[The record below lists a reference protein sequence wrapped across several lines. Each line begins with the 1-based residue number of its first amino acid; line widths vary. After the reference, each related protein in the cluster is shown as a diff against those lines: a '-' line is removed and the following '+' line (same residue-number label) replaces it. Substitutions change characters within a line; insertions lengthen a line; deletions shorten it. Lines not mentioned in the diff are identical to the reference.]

1 MRPLR
6 LGVLNAGLIVL
17 LLAAGLLS
25 LLAGVRWYTPQALFA
40 GDGMTR
46 QILLGIRLP
55 RTICAALVGALLA
68 FSGQL
73 MQALARNPI
82 ADPSILGVNSGAT
95 LVLML
100 GGLAGLDLTIAN
112 TVWLSFLGACVAF
125 FIVLA
130 LAMRRGGLDIL
141 RFILGGTV
149 LSSLLTCIAYAVG
162 LLTNSTAQFRNL
174 LVGGFANATPTQAKV
189 LIFATALIILVTL
202 CAHKELSLMVLDDA
216 TAKSLGINPGRVR
229 LLAACL
235 VVACAGMAVAI
246 AGNIGFVGLGIPQI
260 IAYCHPDRLE
270 RNVAPT
276 MLAGAGFMLIVDI
289 LAKTLT
295 APNEL
300 PLSAL
305 SAICGGEFLFLILA
319 RFKEAQ
325 S

>member
-1 MRPLR
+1 MR

-17 LLAAGLLS
+17 VLIVGLVSLS
-25 LLAGVRWYTPQALFA
+25 AGVHWYAPQRLIT
-40 GDGMTR
+40 GGSLTH

-55 RTICAALVGALLA
+55 RVICAALVGALLA
-68 FSGQL
+68 LSGQL
-73 MQALARNPI
+73 MQSLAHNPI
-82 ADPSILGVNSGAT
+82 ADPSILGVNAGAT
-95 LVLML
+95 LALMI

-112 TVWLSFLGACVAF
+112 TVWLSFLGACIAF

-149 LSSLLTCIAYAVG
+149 LSSLLTCVAYAVG

-174 LVGGFANATPTQAKV
+174 LVGGFANATPAQAKV
-189 LIFATALIILVTL
+189 LAIVTALVVIVAI
-202 CAHKELSLMVLDDA
+202 CAHKELSLMILDDT
-216 TAKSLGINPGRVR
+216 TAKSLGVNPGRIR

-235 VVACAGMAVAI
+235 VVVCAGMAVAV

-260 IAYCHPDRLE
+260 IAYLHPDRLE
-270 RNVAPT
+270 RNIAPT
-276 MLAGAGFMLIVDI
+276 MLAGAVFMLVVDT

-305 SAICGGEFLFLILA
+305 SAICGGAFLFLILA
-319 RFKEAQ
+319 RSKEVAA
-325 S
+325 